1 MSSSFFSKK
10 VKFFITDETVDL
22 MIREIADQDPWVCM
36 MMFDALTSH
45 LLKTS
50 NFIGLLHFA
59 TLVLWAEVP
68 LLPLFGRITFK
79 LSRSVVGS
87 SLTAR
92 YRK

>member
-1 MSSSFFSKK
+1 MSSSFFFKK

-22 MIREIADQDPWVCM
+22 MMREIADQDPWVCM

-59 TLVLWAEVP
+59 TLLLWAEVP
-68 LLPLFGRITFK
+68 LLTLFGRITFK
-79 LSRSVVGS
+79 LSRSVVGY
-87 SLTAR
+87 SLNAR
-92 YRK
+92 

>member
-1 MSSSFFSKK
+1 MSSHFFSKK

-36 MMFDALTSH
+36 MMLDTLTSQ

-59 TLVLWAEVP
+59 TLLLWAEFP
-68 LLPLFGRITFK
+68 LLTLFGRITFK
-79 LSRSVVGS
+79 LSCSVVGS